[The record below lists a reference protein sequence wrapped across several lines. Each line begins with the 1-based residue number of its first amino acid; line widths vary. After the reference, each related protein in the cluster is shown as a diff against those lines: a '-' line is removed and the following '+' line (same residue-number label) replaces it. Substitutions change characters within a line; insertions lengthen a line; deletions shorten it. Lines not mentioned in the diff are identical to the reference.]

1 MKKIPLYRYMGLNG
15 ILDTTIL
22 LEDTPYTL
30 RYRLIADDGCDLF
43 NSISAKNA
51 LIAEAYEDSVDEW
64 KEVKGQF

>member
-15 ILDTTIL
+15 ILDTPIL
-22 LEDTPYTL
+22 LEDITYTL
-30 RYRLIADDGCDLF
+30 RYRIIADDGYYLF
-43 NSISAKNA
+43 NSVTAKKA

>member
-15 ILDTTIL
+15 ILDTPIL
-22 LEDTPYTL
+22 LEDIPYTL
-30 RYRLIADDGCDLF
+30 RYRLIADDGYYLF
-43 NSISAKNA
+43 NYKSAKKA

>member
-30 RYRLIADDGCDLF
+30 RYRLIADNLF
-43 NSISAKNA
+43 NAVTAKKT

>member
-22 LEDTPYTL
+22 LEDTPYAL
-30 RYRLIADDGCDLF
+30 RYRFIDDNGCYLF
-43 NSISAKNA
+43 NEKKKKKT

>member
-30 RYRLIADDGCDLF
+30 RYRLIADDGHYLF
-43 NSISAKNA
+43 NSVTAKKA
-51 LIAEAYEDSVDEW
+51 LIAVITQYHPFYLMQW
-64 KEVKGQF
+64 RRKN

>member
-15 ILDTTIL
+15 ILDTPIL

-30 RYRLIADDGCDLF
+30 RYRLIADNGYYLF
-43 NSISAKNA
+43 NSTIAKKA
-51 LIAEAYEDSVDEW
+51 LIVDVYEDSIDEW

>member
-30 RYRLIADDGCDLF
+30 RYRLIADNGYYLF
-43 NSISAKNA
+43 NSTTAKKA
-51 LIAEAYEDSVDEW
+51 LIAEVYEDSVDEW

>member
-30 RYRLIADDGCDLF
+30 RYRLIADNGYYLF
-43 NSISAKNA
+43 NSTTAKKA
-51 LIAEAYEDSVDEW
+51 LIA
-64 KEVKGQF
+64 